1 MKTPAYLQQFINKAA
16 LPLWKSNLWLRSLSS
31 DSCQIELRPFLGE
44 QVSASLKPPPP
55 LALIAV
61 PVGTLRKETGGCLGH
76 GDFLSRSLLQV
87 ALLVVVLPWLSDYLP
102 WPLLAWCMSYRP
114 CSSAAWAGSTGEMW
128 PAQAGEQTAF
138 MGGERRKLFIRQS
151 KFINFPLPLSIYF
164 SCPLTSLSSLLF
176 LPFLPSVLHYY
187 CQKERKLHPSC
198 SFKAINYD

>member
-61 PVGTLRKETGGCLGH
+61 PVGTLRKETGVCLGH
-76 GDFLSRSLLQV
+76 GDLLSRSLLKV
-87 ALLVVVLPWLSDYLP
+87 ALLVVVLPWLCDHLP
-102 WPLLAWCMSYRP
+102 WPLLAWCVSYRP
-114 CSSAAWAGSTGEMW
+114 CSSAAWAGSAGEMW

-138 MGGERRKLFIRQS
+138 MEGKEGNCLLGRASSLTSPFPSLFILAV
-151 KFINFPLPLSIYF
+151 PLLP
-164 SCPLTSLSSLLF
+164 SLLF
-176 LPFLPSVLHYY
+176 CFFPFFLLCYIIIAKR
-187 CQKERKLHPSC
+187 KE
-198 SFKAINYD
+198 SFTLLAALE